1 MGLRRGRANRK
12 VVVVTGA
19 SSGIGR
25 ATATRLAK
33 RGASLVLA
41 ARSRSSLDE
50 VRAECVRLGA
60 RAIAVPTDITE
71 EGASERLVQAAV
83 EEFGRLDVWIGAASV
98 YGYGTFEQT
107 PAEVFRKM
115 VETNLLGEASSIR
128 AVLPQ
133 FRRQRHGVLILVGSI
148 YSKMTTPY
156 VSAYVAS
163 KSGLLGLAN
172 VLRQELLDEK
182 GVHIC
187 TVLPATI
194 DTPIFQHAANY
205 TGRKVRP
212 LPPVASPRRVAKV
225 IARLAHKPRRQ
236 VVVGRTQ
243 RLFIPFQHS
252 IPGLYD
258 RFSRPLMNT
267 VALHGSGVAPTAGTV
282 FAPDPPSNRVNGG
295 WRSPGTRL
303 LAGGAFLGLTVAG
316 CWLGT
321 KRRLPQD
328 RRRPFNEGAPT
339 QPTRPASP
347 APPRRLA
354 NRSG

>member
-1 MGLRRGRANRK
+1 MGLLRARPDQK
-12 VVVVTGA
+12 VVVITGA

-25 ATATRLAK
+25 ATALRLAQ

-50 VRAECVRLGA
+50 VTAECVRLGA

-71 EGASERLVQAAV
+71 EGSSEGLVSTAV
-83 EEFGRLDVWIGAASV
+83 KEFGRLDVWIGAASV

-115 VETNLLGEASSIR
+115 VETNLLGEADSIR

-133 FRRQRHGVLILVGSI
+133 FRRQRHGSLILVASI
-148 YSKMTTPY
+148 YAKMTTPY

-182 GVHIC
+182 DVHVC

-205 TGRKVRP
+205 TGRRVRP
-212 LPPVASPRRVAKV
+212 LPPVVSPHRVAKV
-225 IARLAHKPRRQ
+225 IARLADKPQRQ
-236 VVVGRTQ
+236 VVVGRMQ
-243 RLFIPFQHS
+243 QLFIPFQHRL
-252 IPGLYD
+252 PRLYD
-258 RFSRPLMNT
+258 RFSGPLMDT
-267 VALHGSGVAPTAGTV
+267 LALHGSGTAPTAGTV
-282 FAPDPPSNRVNGG
+282 FTPDPPSNRVSGE
-295 WRSPGTRL
+295 WRSLATRL
-303 LAGGAFLGLTVAG
+303 LAGVIVLGFTGVG
-316 CWLGT
+316 GWLGM
-321 KRRLPQD
+321 KGRHQL
-328 RRRPFNEGAPT
+328 
-339 QPTRPASP
+339 S
-347 APPRRLA
+347 
-354 NRSG
+354 